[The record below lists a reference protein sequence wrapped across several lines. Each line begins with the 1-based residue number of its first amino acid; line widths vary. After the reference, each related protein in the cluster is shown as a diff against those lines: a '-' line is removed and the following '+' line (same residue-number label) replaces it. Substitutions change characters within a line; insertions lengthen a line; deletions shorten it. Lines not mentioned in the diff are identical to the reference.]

1 MRKADLLAHLQR
13 LDSALDQSRARLATI
28 EAQLGDRSALEAL
41 EAEQHAERDA
51 LHRLQTEQRDLDLE
65 VEGLR
70 GSLAEVERKLYSGRI
85 QNPKELGAL
94 VDDGQQ
100 IRGQISRREDRL
112 IPLFDEIEAA
122 QARLAETTAQVEAAR
137 RERAAQ
143 ESLLQAEGQQL
154 SAELS
159 LREREREGLRAEA
172 DPASLRVYDSLRR
185 SRGGL
190 AVAEVAQQ
198 TCQGCRVSLPAS
210 MEQRARSSPDLVVCQ
225 SCGRILHAGR

>member
-13 LDSALDQSRARLATI
+13 LDSALDQARERLETI
-28 EAQLGDRSALEAL
+28 ETQLRDRSAL
-41 EAEQHAERDA
+41 
-51 LHRLQTEQRDLDLE
+51 QRDLDLE

-70 GSLAEVERKLYSGRI
+70 GALAEVERKLYSGRV
-85 QNPKELGAL
+85 QNPKELAAL

-100 IRGQISRREDRL
+100 IRGQVSRREDRL

-122 QARLAETTAQVEAAR
+122 QARLAEVSAQLDDAS
-137 RERAAQ
+137 RERAAE
-143 ESLLQAEGQQL
+143 ESRLQVELQQT
-154 SAELS
+154 SADLS
-159 LREREREGLRAEA
+159 LREREREGLRGEA
-172 DPASLRVYDSLRR
+172 DAASLRTYDSLRR

-225 SCGRILHAGR
+225 SCGRILHVGR